1 MGRVSFLSL
10 PDLRRLCT
18 PTPPSRCHQA
28 HHLSA
33 KPPAMAWSLAWAS
46 SSRKSQQSSLLTMAN
61 LKTSQLRHDAHNL
74 RPPPLQQRTSDLR
87 SFQHSRPNSEIR
99 PRLIR
104 RRLLLDLGSYS
115 PPVLRRSVQIRRFRA
130 ILVRF
135 WRHSASHPVRH
146 PRHRTQAQSTEC
158 AYLPRSY

>member
-61 LKTSQLRHDAHNL
+61 LTTSQLWHDANNL
-74 RPPPLQQRTSDLR
+74 RPPPLQQRTPNLR
-87 SFQHSRPNSEIR
+87 SLQHRRPNSEIR

-104 RRLLLDLGSYS
+104 RRFLLDLGSNS
-115 PPVLRRSVQIRRFRA
+115 PPVLRRSVQIRRLWA
-130 ILVRF
+130 VLVCF
-135 WRHSASHPVRH
+135 WRHSPSYPLRH
-146 PRHRTQAQSTEC
+146 PRH
-158 AYLPRSY
+158 